1 MYHENNLDDTRSSK
15 AHRRHFAT
23 RADVRRIQKM
33 IEEEAIRLASQDGTS
48 VLEWV
53 KKLEAEGHFVIL
65 KRSDQPP
72 PTGSDLEDDSF
83 VLIIQTKYQRECWQ
97 KFGSKFAGIDG
108 THNTTHYEG
117 MTLFTLMVR
126 DQWGHG
132 QFPYL
137 NPSSI

>member
-1 MYHENNLDDTRSSK
+1 
-15 AHRRHFAT
+15 
-23 RADVRRIQKM
+23 M